1 MRAGRGEFVVFA
13 KVPEPGKVKTR
24 LQPAFTAEQAAE
36 FYAEML
42 ADVLA
47 ATAEIAR
54 GFALAPVLALHPWA
68 MRAHVHA
75 LVPPAFRV
83 VPQRGANLAARM
95 AWAIREAAAGGAERI
110 LLRGSDSP
118 TLDSEAVAE
127 VLTALEV
134 CDLSLRPDR
143 DGGYGLVGVVRPV
156 PGLFDHAMSSASVLA
171 DTLANAAARDL
182 RVHVGRP
189 GFDLD
194 TVGDLVRLAQARTDG
209 RARGC
214 ARTLAYLDDH
224 DLWSSSRPRAE

>member
-1 MRAGRGEFVVFA
+1 MRARRGDFVVFA

-36 FYAEML
+36 FYTEML

-54 GFALAPVLALHPWA
+54 EVELAPVLALHPWA
-68 MRAHVHA
+68 SRARVHA
-75 LVPPAFRV
+75 LVPSAFRV

-95 AWAIREAAAGGAERI
+95 AWSIREAAAGGAARI

-118 TLDSEAVAE
+118 TLDAEAVAE
-127 VLTALEV
+127 ALTALDV
-134 CDLSLRPDR
+134 CDLSLRPDC

-171 DTLANAAARDL
+171 DTLANATALGL
-182 RVHVGRP
+182 RVHVGRR
-189 GFDLD
+189 GFDID
-194 TVGDLVRLAQARTDG
+194 TEGDLVRLAEARSEG
-209 RARGC
+209 HAGGC
-214 ARTLAYLDDH
+214 ARTLGYLDDH
-224 DLWSSSRPRAE
+224 DLWSSNRVRAE